1 MHVPEKTKVVVLKE
15 KGGTPPSAEM
25 STEEDIVV
33 KCELKENALNTF
45 SDSSSQERIE
55 IGEVTQLRGDVSGE
69 ESKDVGG
76 EEQPGYPEIFDKLSN
91 TPLNW
96 DLRVY
101 ERFLDLSKNCIRQ
114 VYNQKDVSVPN
125 ETVENCFRAMLSP
138 LRLLRFL
145 IGFSFNVSNAFSA
158 FNKHIKWRKE
168 FNMDN
173 VVRPYVI
180 TNMVP
185 NNNIEMAP
193 LHNIITR
200 YYPCNLLL
208 RESTHE
214 KTPLKD
220 YFGNII
226 CIERFGLLDET
237 RLLGAVKVEELLLWY
252 SYHMEYRSILLDKLS
267 YEAKSLV
274 RATCIID
281 LFGLSLSQVHSSHMI
296 TILRRMIQLASDN
309 YPEGMSYVV
318 FVNSPKFFS
327 IVWNSFKSLLAAR
340 TIEKILVLDEDY
352 KTRLLNIVPINNL
365 PQFLGGLT
373 TDQFSTVPNTGTLL
387 LDCFGLG
394 DDRQTLH
401 IKRMKKEKV
410 SISISKSNTKVF
422 WTWGVLD
429 GEISFS
435 AKYITDKIFTSLSNE
450 KTKFEVSHS
459 DSDRHKFSIGNN
471 FLAESYDSNH
481 SDFRA
486 NPVVSFGSGD
496 HNHHSNRRSSKIS
509 NKLSNNN
516 AVSPVSSVQTLMN
529 QEITLVPMSKFDS
542 TKAYGGSYFSES
554 PGYLVLQWD
563 NSWSLFSGKT
573 VHFVIKT
580 SNLGAG
586 DDHGNEYNNNNNNN
600 NGSSNNILY
609 NVDSSIGISC
619 GNDCSGIGCCSNNVG
634 SGIMS
639 SCHDPNMNDLSD
651 ISNLVSHNV
660 ALTNIT
666 KKRPSKSHKSVE
678 KKEISSKRS
687 SKSSHKSID
696 IVKIDHH
703 SSVPGVIDF
712 NKDGTSIYMLK
723 SQKGKQKRK
732 HKENAR
738 RGGFSGFKAI
748 TGRDK
753 MHCDHLSV
761 REEEVDSNS
770 DCQTNSSYVT
780 ACSAV
785 DEVSDLFECSK
796 DPLVSSST
804 HTHTRSPRGGKYGG
818 LGTKHAKPFVDFRLS
833 GREGFGKVDL
843 NLVGSCKYMKG
854 KSLLEAG
861 RNGEENRGEEGD
873 EEEEDEEEDEEDDDY
888 YKCASSQISIEDE
901 MDECNLILN
910 SLNPSNHSLSFT
922 ENSDEDGNYPE
933 EKQQHR
939 ERNKQIFGENK
950 VSLETNI
957 NIYGFENF
965 GFEFSQECKRRQDE
979 LLNYINGIETLVP
992 TKNQEFY
999 SPLSSLVFT
1008 HEKRKKE
1015 AGSPT
1020 FGCSLD
1026 YLRNKF
1032 ARMFACVRR
1041 RKGVIKEGVDE
1052 GSLRAWNGDDYYYD
1066 DNNKSSSS
1074 SGGSDGRCLGLLSKK
1089 ALVFTTRIRSK
1100 PRRNK

>member
-1 MHVPEKTKVVVLKE
+1 MDKRENIIL
-15 KGGTPPSAEM
+15 
-25 STEEDIVV
+25 
-33 KCELKENALNTF
+33 KCELKDSTMKEF
-45 SDSSSQERIE
+45 SDSSSQEKIE
-55 IGEVTQLRGDVSGE
+55 VGDLNSMGVLLENQNLNSNSHSE
-69 ESKDVGG
+69 
-76 EEQPGYPEIFDKLSN
+76 YPEIFEQLSN

-96 DLRVY
+96 DLKIY
-101 ERFLDLSKNCIRQ
+101 EHFLNLSKDCIRE
-114 VYNQKDVSVPN
+114 VYNHTEIQAPN
-125 ETVENCFRAMLSP
+125 ETVENCFKAMLSP

-145 IGFSFNVSNAFSA
+145 IGFNFNITNAFNA

-220 YFGNII
+220 FYGNII

-340 TIEKILVLDEDY
+340 TVEKILVLDEDY
-352 KTRLLNIVPINNL
+352 KTKLINIVPISNL

-410 SISISKSNTKVF
+410 SISISKPNTKVF

-435 AKYITDKIFTSLSNE
+435 AKYFTDKILSSLNHD
-450 KTKFEVSHS
+450 KIKNDFYHS
-459 DSDRHKFSIGNN
+459 DTDKLFNSNNTFLSDN
-471 FLAESYDSNH
+471 YDNY
-481 SDFRA
+481 SDFKI
-486 NPVVSFGSGD
+486 NISSNSND
-496 HNHHSNRRSSKIS
+496 INYHSNTNTNRKSSK
-509 NKLSNNN
+509 NLKKLSNNN
-516 AVSPVSSVQTLMN
+516 ISPIPSMQTLMN

-580 SNLGAG
+580 SNKALHEDHNDNVSANNDNNDNDNDNINNG
-586 DDHGNEYNNNNNNN
+586 DNNNINN
-600 NGSSNNILY
+600 S
-609 NVDSSIGISC
+609 
-619 GNDCSGIGCCSNNVG
+619 
-634 SGIMS
+634 
-639 SCHDPNMNDLSD
+639 DPNINNLSD

-678 KKEISSKRS
+678 KKRVNSKRS
-687 SKSSHKSID
+687 SKMSNKSMSIAIMDNHLSIPNMSLNKNYNSHSLLKSI
-696 IVKIDHH
+696 K
-703 SSVPGVIDF
+703 
-712 NKDGTSIYMLK
+712 
-723 SQKGKQKRK
+723 KGKRDYKYE
-732 HKENAR
+732 ENNTVNYPEER
-738 RGGFSGFKAI
+738 LNKVFNENDRNAI
-748 TGRDK
+748 SSIIND
-753 MHCDHLSV
+753 MSQVYDSSINY
-761 REEEVDSNS
+761 ENDSNS
-770 DCQTNSSYVT
+770 ECQTNSSFVT
-780 ACSAV
+780 AYSKI
-785 DEVSDLFECSK
+785 DEILDLFEYNKNS
-796 DPLVSSST
+796 L
-804 HTHTRSPRGGKYGG
+804 
-818 LGTKHAKPFVDFRLS
+818 
-833 GREGFGKVDL
+833 L
-843 NLVGSCKYMKG
+843 NLNTYKRTNNQVESESIKKDKELHD
-854 KSLLEAG
+854 KSLKTFNDYKLAVGVTVSGMNSNLVKSQYKSGQDKHLVELE
-861 RNGEENRGEEGD
+861 RNLGNEKDDDDYEDDDNEDGSDEKEDSSDEEGD
-873 EEEEDEEEDEEDDDY
+873 EGDDNRE
-888 YKCASSQISIEDE
+888 KVKEGFNSSQLSLDEIEECDLLVDSLTSSNCSNSIEGSFNKGS
-901 MDECNLILN
+901 NLVNRRLQVI
-910 SLNPSNHSLSFT
+910 T
-922 ENSDEDGNYPE
+922 
-933 EKQQHR
+933 
-939 ERNKQIFGENK
+939 RNLPNNNQI
-950 VSLETNI
+950 SLETSI
-957 NIYGFENF
+957 NIFGFENF
-965 GFEFSQECKRRQDE
+965 GFESSQICKKRHEE
-979 LLNYINGIETLVP
+979 LLNYINCIELQQEYI
-992 TKNQEFY
+992 KNQEFF
-999 SPLSSLVFT
+999 SPQSSFDFT
-1008 HEKRKKE
+1008 NRPEK
-1015 AGSPT
+1015 AGYKVS
-1020 FGCSLD
+1020 GCHFKH
-1026 YLRNKF
+1026 LRNKF
-1032 ARMFACVRR
+1032 TKIFTHS
-1041 RKGVIKEGVDE
+1041 RK
-1052 GSLRAWNGDDYYYD
+1052 
-1066 DNNKSSSS
+1066 NKS
-1074 SGGSDGRCLGLLSKK
+1074 GMNTKPEDIENNIDDLLKNT
-1089 ALVFTTRIRSK
+1089 FFTRIR
-1100 PRRNK
+1100 NKFNKKK